1 MYELIRIFKSKIRI
15 NQYFFNYFVEK
26 FELIRYNIGNEMGDT
41 FMSRPELTPQDTLN
55 KKIVSAN
62 LNNLLNSQNKKQIDI
77 HRVTKIP
84 KSTLTGYFK
93 GTSLPTL
100 GNVQKLADFFNVLKS
115 EIDPRFSSTVNV
127 QNDSSELMR
136 LYDQLDSN
144 GKKETINFIKK
155 RLSTASNVI
164 KFPKDDDTLEITASG
179 VLSAGV
185 GEFLDDSTKPFTVT
199 VHKPVPSNY
208 DYAFQING
216 HSMEPVYQDK
226 QVVFVKKE
234 DDYRDGQIIAAVMDG
249 CAYLK
254 KLSVVDGEAMLV
266 SLNPQ
271 YPNIKVDKETG
282 VKVLGVVFS

>member
-1 MYELIRIFKSKIRI
+1 MVNMAKVVLPQMIDYYRKQNNMTMAELGSKLGKTTSAI
-15 NQYFFNYFVEK
+15 
-26 FELIRYNIGNEMGDT
+26 
-41 FMSRPELTPQDTLN
+41 SRWISGSRSPMVDDLERLSDL
-55 KKIVSAN
+55 
-62 LNNLLNSQNKKQIDI
+62 
-77 HRVTKIP
+77 
-84 KSTLTGYFK
+84 
-93 GTSLPTL
+93 
-100 GNVQKLADFFNVLKS
+100 FNVDIKTLMYGADDDYADMILKVVS
-115 EIDPRFSSTVNV
+115 KLSVDQQKDVYLFAKEKLSS
-127 QNDSSELMR
+127 SS
-136 LYDQLDSN
+136 
-144 GKKETINFIKK
+144 K
-155 RLSTASNVI
+155 SNVI
-164 KFPKDDDTLEITASG
+164 KFPKDDDTLEITANG

-254 KLSVVDGEAMLV
+254 KLSVVDGEATLV

>member
-1 MYELIRIFKSKIRI
+1 MVNMAKVVLPQMIDYYRKQNNMTMAELGSKLGKTTSAI
-15 NQYFFNYFVEK
+15 
-26 FELIRYNIGNEMGDT
+26 
-41 FMSRPELTPQDTLN
+41 SRWISGSRSPMVDDLERLSDL
-55 KKIVSAN
+55 
-62 LNNLLNSQNKKQIDI
+62 
-77 HRVTKIP
+77 
-84 KSTLTGYFK
+84 
-93 GTSLPTL
+93 
-100 GNVQKLADFFNVLKS
+100 FNVDIKTLMYGADDDYADMILKVVS
-115 EIDPRFSSTVNV
+115 KLSVDQQKDVYSFAKEKLSS
-127 QNDSSELMR
+127 SS
-136 LYDQLDSN
+136 N
-144 GKKETINFIKK
+144 
-155 RLSTASNVI
+155 SNVI

-254 KLSVVDGEAMLV
+254 KLSVVDGEATLV

>member
-1 MYELIRIFKSKIRI
+1 MAKVVLPQMIDYYRKQNNMTMAELGSKLGKTTSAI
-15 NQYFFNYFVEK
+15 
-26 FELIRYNIGNEMGDT
+26 
-41 FMSRPELTPQDTLN
+41 SRW
-55 KKIVSAN
+55 VSGSRSPMVDD
-62 LNNLLNSQNKKQIDI
+62 LERLSDL
-77 HRVTKIP
+77 
-84 KSTLTGYFK
+84 
-93 GTSLPTL
+93 
-100 GNVQKLADFFNVLKS
+100 FNVDIKTLMYGADDDYADMILKVVS
-115 EIDPRFSSTVNV
+115 KLSVDQQKDVYSFAKEKLSS
-127 QNDSSELMR
+127 SS
-136 LYDQLDSN
+136 
-144 GKKETINFIKK
+144 K
-155 RLSTASNVI
+155 SNVI
-164 KFPKDDDTLEITASG
+164 KFPKDDDTIEITASG

-199 VHKPVPSNY
+199 VHKPVPSDY

-254 KLSVVDGEAMLV
+254 KLSVVDGEATLV

>member
-1 MYELIRIFKSKIRI
+1 MAKVVLPQMIDYYRKQNNMTMAELGSKLGKTTSAI
-15 NQYFFNYFVEK
+15 
-26 FELIRYNIGNEMGDT
+26 
-41 FMSRPELTPQDTLN
+41 SRW
-55 KKIVSAN
+55 VSGSRSPMVDD
-62 LNNLLNSQNKKQIDI
+62 LERLSDL
-77 HRVTKIP
+77 
-84 KSTLTGYFK
+84 
-93 GTSLPTL
+93 
-100 GNVQKLADFFNVLKS
+100 FNVDIKTLMYGADDDYADMILKVVS
-115 EIDPRFSSTVNV
+115 KLSVDQQKDVYSFAKEKLSS
-127 QNDSSELMR
+127 SS
-136 LYDQLDSN
+136 
-144 GKKETINFIKK
+144 K
-155 RLSTASNVI
+155 SNVI

-254 KLSVVDGEAMLV
+254 KLSVVDGEATLV

>member
-1 MYELIRIFKSKIRI
+1 MTSENEISNQIKVLRSKMGWSQSQLADKLGVSKQSVSNWETNLKTPRMGALQKMSDLFGVSIGRITDGE
-15 NQYFFNYFVEK
+15 N
-26 FELIRYNIGNEMGDT
+26 FE
-41 FMSRPELTPQDTLN
+41 
-55 KKIVSAN
+55 
-62 LNNLLNSQNKKQIDI
+62 NNLIQQTAQLMQGLPYNKQQE
-77 HRVTKIP
+77 VLEFTKNRLALSIP
-84 KSTLTGYFK
+84 
-93 GTSLPTL
+93 
-100 GNVQKLADFFNVLKS
+100 
-115 EIDPRFSSTVNV
+115 
-127 QNDSSELMR
+127 
-136 LYDQLDSN
+136 
-144 GKKETINFIKK
+144 
-155 RLSTASNVI
+155 SNVI
-164 KFPKDDDTLEITASG
+164 KFPKDNDTLEITASG

-254 KLSVVDGEAMLV
+254 KLSVVDGEATLV

-271 YPNIKVDKETG
+271 YPNIKVDKENG

>member
-1 MYELIRIFKSKIRI
+1 MAKVVLPQMIDYYRKQNNMTMAELGSKLGKTTSAI
-15 NQYFFNYFVEK
+15 
-26 FELIRYNIGNEMGDT
+26 
-41 FMSRPELTPQDTLN
+41 SRWISGSRSPMVDDLERLSDL
-55 KKIVSAN
+55 
-62 LNNLLNSQNKKQIDI
+62 
-77 HRVTKIP
+77 
-84 KSTLTGYFK
+84 
-93 GTSLPTL
+93 
-100 GNVQKLADFFNVLKS
+100 FNVDIKTLMYGADDDYADMILKVVS
-115 EIDPRFSSTVNV
+115 KLSVDQQKDVYSFAKEKLSS
-127 QNDSSELMR
+127 SS
-136 LYDQLDSN
+136 
-144 GKKETINFIKK
+144 K
-155 RLSTASNVI
+155 SNVI

-234 DDYRDGQIIAAVMDG
+234 DNYRDGQIIAAVMDG

-254 KLSVVDGEAMLV
+254 KLSVVDGEATLV

>member
-1 MYELIRIFKSKIRI
+1 MAKVVLPQMIDYYRKQNNMTMAELGSKLGKTTSAI
-15 NQYFFNYFVEK
+15 
-26 FELIRYNIGNEMGDT
+26 
-41 FMSRPELTPQDTLN
+41 SRWISGSRSPMVDDLERLSDL
-55 KKIVSAN
+55 
-62 LNNLLNSQNKKQIDI
+62 
-77 HRVTKIP
+77 
-84 KSTLTGYFK
+84 
-93 GTSLPTL
+93 
-100 GNVQKLADFFNVLKS
+100 FNVDIKTLMYGADDDYADMILKVVS
-115 EIDPRFSSTVNV
+115 KLSVDRQKDVYSFAKKKLSFSSN
-127 QNDSSELMR
+127 
-136 LYDQLDSN
+136 
-144 GKKETINFIKK
+144 
-155 RLSTASNVI
+155 SNVI
-164 KFPKDDDTLEITASG
+164 KFPKDDDTLEITANG

-271 YPNIKVDKETG
+271 YPNIKVDKESG

>member
-1 MYELIRIFKSKIRI
+1 MTAE
-15 NQYFFNYFVEK
+15 
-26 FELIRYNIGNEMGDT
+26 NEI
-41 FMSRPELTPQDTLN
+41 S
-55 KKIVSAN
+55 
-62 LNNLLNSQNKKQIDI
+62 KQI
-77 HRVTKIP
+77 
-84 KSTLTGYFK
+84 KSLRSKMGW
-93 GTSLPTL
+93 S
-100 GNVQKLADFFNVLKS
+100 QSQLADKLNVSKQSVSNWETGLKT
-115 EIDPRFSSTVNV
+115 PRMGALQKMSDLFGVSIGRITDGEASNSDLVIKTSQLMKLLSIQHQQEVYEFAKKKLSFSSN
-127 QNDSSELMR
+127 
-136 LYDQLDSN
+136 
-144 GKKETINFIKK
+144 
-155 RLSTASNVI
+155 SNVI

-254 KLSVVDGEAMLV
+254 KLSVVDGEATLV

-282 VKVLGVVFS
+282 VNVLGVVFS

>member
-1 MYELIRIFKSKIRI
+1 MAKVVLPQMIDYYRKQNNMTMAELGSKLGKTTSAISRWISGSRSPMVDDLERLSNLFNVDIKTLMYGADDDYANMILKVVSKLSVDQQKDVYSFAR
-15 NQYFFNYFVEK
+15 E
-26 FELIRYNIGNEMGDT
+26 
-41 FMSRPELTPQDTLN
+41 
-55 KKIVSAN
+55 
-62 LNNLLNSQNKKQIDI
+62 
-77 HRVTKIP
+77 
-84 KSTLTGYFK
+84 
-93 GTSLPTL
+93 
-100 GNVQKLADFFNVLKS
+100 KLA
-115 EIDPRFSSTVNV
+115 SSN
-127 QNDSSELMR
+127 S
-136 LYDQLDSN
+136 
-144 GKKETINFIKK
+144 
-155 RLSTASNVI
+155 SNVI

-199 VHKPVPSNY
+199 VHKPVPSDY

-254 KLSVVDGEAMLV
+254 KLSVIDGEATLV
-266 SLNPQ
+266 SLNPK

>member
-1 MYELIRIFKSKIRI
+1 MKPENEISSQIKVLRSKMGWSQSQLADKLGVSKQSVSNWETNLKTPRMGALQKMSDLFGVSIGRITDGDRFENNLIQKTAQLMQRLPYSKQQEVFDFAKSR
-15 NQYFFNYFVEK
+15 
-26 FELIRYNIGNEMGDT
+26 L
-41 FMSRPELTPQDTLN
+41 TLN
-55 KKIVSAN
+55 
-62 LNNLLNSQNKKQIDI
+62 
-77 HRVTKIP
+77 
-84 KSTLTGYFK
+84 
-93 GTSLPTL
+93 
-100 GNVQKLADFFNVLKS
+100 
-115 EIDPRFSSTVNV
+115 VN
-127 QNDSSELMR
+127 
-136 LYDQLDSN
+136 
-144 GKKETINFIKK
+144 
-155 RLSTASNVI
+155 SNVI
-164 KFPKDDDTLEITASG
+164 KFPKDDDTLEIIASG

-199 VHKPVPSNY
+199 VHKPIPSDY

-254 KLSVVDGEAMLV
+254 KLSVVDGEATLV

>member
-1 MYELIRIFKSKIRI
+1 MNISQNIKKLRKSHGYTQNDLASILNVRPTSISAWESGRNKPLMDKITLMATL
-15 NQYFFNYFVEK
+15 FNVSTSD
-26 FELIRYNIGNEMGDT
+26 IVGDT
-41 FMSRPELTPQDTLN
+41 FTKNNIIEIYN
-55 KKIVSAN
+55 KLSKTNQNKVLSVAEDL
-62 LNNLLNSQNKKQIDI
+62 LNNQQNNN
-77 HRVTKIP
+77 R
-84 KSTLTGYFK
+84 
-93 GTSLPTL
+93 
-100 GNVQKLADFFNVLKS
+100 
-115 EIDPRFSSTVNV
+115 
-127 QNDSSELMR
+127 
-136 LYDQLDSN
+136 
-144 GKKETINFIKK
+144 
-155 RLSTASNVI
+155 NVI

-254 KLSVVDGEAMLV
+254 KLSVVDGEATLV
-266 SLNPQ
+266 LLNPQ
-271 YPNIKVDKETG
+271 YPNNKVDKENG
-282 VKVLGVVFS
+282 FKELGVVFS

>member
-1 MYELIRIFKSKIRI
+1 MKPENEISSQIKVLRSKMGWSQSQLADKLGVSKQSVSNWETNLKTPRMGALQKMSDLFGVSIGRITDGDR
-15 NQYFFNYFVEK
+15 
-26 FELIRYNIGNEMGDT
+26 FE
-41 FMSRPELTPQDTLN
+41 
-55 KKIVSAN
+55 
-62 LNNLLNSQNKKQIDI
+62 NNLIQQTAQLMQGLPYSKQQEVFDFAKSRLKLN
-77 HRVTKIP
+77 
-84 KSTLTGYFK
+84 
-93 GTSLPTL
+93 
-100 GNVQKLADFFNVLKS
+100 
-115 EIDPRFSSTVNV
+115 VN
-127 QNDSSELMR
+127 
-136 LYDQLDSN
+136 
-144 GKKETINFIKK
+144 
-155 RLSTASNVI
+155 SNVI

-254 KLSVVDGEAMLV
+254 KLSVVDGEATLV

>member
-1 MYELIRIFKSKIRI
+1 MNISQNIKKLRKSHGYTQNDLASILNVRPTSISAWESGRNKPLMDKITLMATL
-15 NQYFFNYFVEK
+15 FNVSTSD
-26 FELIRYNIGNEMGDT
+26 IVGDT
-41 FMSRPELTPQDTLN
+41 FTKNNIIEIYN
-55 KKIVSAN
+55 KLSKTNQNKVLSVAEDL
-62 LNNLLNSQNKKQIDI
+62 LNNQQNNN
-77 HRVTKIP
+77 R
-84 KSTLTGYFK
+84 
-93 GTSLPTL
+93 
-100 GNVQKLADFFNVLKS
+100 
-115 EIDPRFSSTVNV
+115 
-127 QNDSSELMR
+127 
-136 LYDQLDSN
+136 
-144 GKKETINFIKK
+144 
-155 RLSTASNVI
+155 NVI

-254 KLSVVDGEAMLV
+254 KLSVVDGEATLV

-271 YPNIKVDKETG
+271 YPNIKVDKENG

>member
-1 MYELIRIFKSKIRI
+1 MKPENEISSQIKVLRSKMGWSQSQLADKLGVSKQSVSNWETNLKTPRMGALQKMSDLFGVSIGRITDGDR
-15 NQYFFNYFVEK
+15 
-26 FELIRYNIGNEMGDT
+26 FE
-41 FMSRPELTPQDTLN
+41 
-55 KKIVSAN
+55 
-62 LNNLLNSQNKKQIDI
+62 NNLIQQTAQLMQGLPYSKQQEVFDFAKSRLKLN
-77 HRVTKIP
+77 
-84 KSTLTGYFK
+84 
-93 GTSLPTL
+93 
-100 GNVQKLADFFNVLKS
+100 
-115 EIDPRFSSTVNV
+115 VN
-127 QNDSSELMR
+127 
-136 LYDQLDSN
+136 
-144 GKKETINFIKK
+144 
-155 RLSTASNVI
+155 SNVI

-208 DYAFQING
+208 DYAFKING

-254 KLSVVDGEAMLV
+254 KLSVVDGEATLV

-282 VKVLGVVFS
+282 VNVLGVVFS

>member
-1 MYELIRIFKSKIRI
+1 MAKVVLPQMIDYYRKQNNMTMAELGSKLGKTTSAI
-15 NQYFFNYFVEK
+15 
-26 FELIRYNIGNEMGDT
+26 
-41 FMSRPELTPQDTLN
+41 SRWISGSRSPMVDDLERLSDL
-55 KKIVSAN
+55 
-62 LNNLLNSQNKKQIDI
+62 
-77 HRVTKIP
+77 
-84 KSTLTGYFK
+84 
-93 GTSLPTL
+93 
-100 GNVQKLADFFNVLKS
+100 FNVDIKTLMYGADDDYVDMILKVVS
-115 EIDPRFSSTVNV
+115 KLSVDQQKDVYSFAKKKLSFSSN
-127 QNDSSELMR
+127 
-136 LYDQLDSN
+136 
-144 GKKETINFIKK
+144 
-155 RLSTASNVI
+155 SNVI
-164 KFPKDDDTLEITASG
+164 KFPKDDDTIEITASG

-254 KLSVVDGEAMLV
+254 KLSVVDGEATLV

>member
-1 MYELIRIFKSKIRI
+1 
-15 NQYFFNYFVEK
+15 
-26 FELIRYNIGNEMGDT
+26 MGDT
-41 FMSRPELTPQDTLN
+41 FMARSELTPQDTLN

-77 HRVTKIP
+77 HRATKIP

-115 EIDPRFSSTVNV
+115 DIDPRFSSTVNV

-164 KFPKDDDTLEITASG
+164 KFPKDDDTIEITASG

-254 KLSVVDGEAMLV
+254 KLSVVDGEATLV

-282 VKVLGVVFS
+282 VKILGVVFS

>member
-1 MYELIRIFKSKIRI
+1 MAKVVLPQMIDYYRKQNNMTMAELGSKLGKTTSAI
-15 NQYFFNYFVEK
+15 
-26 FELIRYNIGNEMGDT
+26 
-41 FMSRPELTPQDTLN
+41 SRWISGSRSPMVDDLERLSDL
-55 KKIVSAN
+55 
-62 LNNLLNSQNKKQIDI
+62 
-77 HRVTKIP
+77 
-84 KSTLTGYFK
+84 
-93 GTSLPTL
+93 
-100 GNVQKLADFFNVLKS
+100 FNVDIKTLMYGADDDYADMILKVVS
-115 EIDPRFSSTVNV
+115 KLSVDRQKDVYSFAKKKLSFSSN
-127 QNDSSELMR
+127 
-136 LYDQLDSN
+136 
-144 GKKETINFIKK
+144 
-155 RLSTASNVI
+155 SNVI
-164 KFPKDDDTLEITASG
+164 KFPKDDDTLEITANG

-254 KLSVVDGEAMLV
+254 KLSVVDGEATLV

>member
-1 MYELIRIFKSKIRI
+1 MNISQNIKKLRKSHGYTQKDLASILNVRPTSISAWESGRNKPLMDKITLMATL
-15 NQYFFNYFVEK
+15 FNVSTSD
-26 FELIRYNIGNEMGDT
+26 IVGDT
-41 FMSRPELTPQDTLN
+41 FTKNNIIEIYN
-55 KKIVSAN
+55 KLSKPNQKKVLSVAEDL
-62 LNNLLNSQNKKQIDI
+62 LNNQQNNN
-77 HRVTKIP
+77 R
-84 KSTLTGYFK
+84 
-93 GTSLPTL
+93 
-100 GNVQKLADFFNVLKS
+100 
-115 EIDPRFSSTVNV
+115 
-127 QNDSSELMR
+127 
-136 LYDQLDSN
+136 
-144 GKKETINFIKK
+144 
-155 RLSTASNVI
+155 NVI
-164 KFPKDDDTLEITASG
+164 KFPKDDDTIEITASG

-254 KLSVVDGEAMLV
+254 KLSVVDGEATLV
-266 SLNPQ
+266 SLNPR

>member
-1 MYELIRIFKSKIRI
+1 MNISQNIKKLRKSHGYTQNDLASILNVRPTSISAWESGRNKPLMDKITLMATL
-15 NQYFFNYFVEK
+15 FNVSTSD
-26 FELIRYNIGNEMGDT
+26 IVGDT
-41 FMSRPELTPQDTLN
+41 FTKNNIIEIYN
-55 KKIVSAN
+55 KLSKPNQKKVLSVAEDL
-62 LNNLLNSQNKKQIDI
+62 LNNQQNNN
-77 HRVTKIP
+77 R
-84 KSTLTGYFK
+84 
-93 GTSLPTL
+93 
-100 GNVQKLADFFNVLKS
+100 
-115 EIDPRFSSTVNV
+115 
-127 QNDSSELMR
+127 
-136 LYDQLDSN
+136 
-144 GKKETINFIKK
+144 
-155 RLSTASNVI
+155 NVI

-271 YPNIKVDKETG
+271 YPNIKVDRETG

>member
-1 MYELIRIFKSKIRI
+1 MKPENEISSQIKVLRSKMGWSQSQLADKLGVSKQSVSNWETNLKTPRMGALQKMSDLFGVSIGRITDGDRFENNLIQQTAQLMQGLPYSKQQEVFDFAKSR
-15 NQYFFNYFVEK
+15 
-26 FELIRYNIGNEMGDT
+26 L
-41 FMSRPELTPQDTLN
+41 TLN
-55 KKIVSAN
+55 
-62 LNNLLNSQNKKQIDI
+62 
-77 HRVTKIP
+77 
-84 KSTLTGYFK
+84 
-93 GTSLPTL
+93 
-100 GNVQKLADFFNVLKS
+100 
-115 EIDPRFSSTVNV
+115 VN
-127 QNDSSELMR
+127 
-136 LYDQLDSN
+136 
-144 GKKETINFIKK
+144 
-155 RLSTASNVI
+155 SNVI

-254 KLSVVDGEAMLV
+254 KLSVVDGEATLV

-271 YPNIKVDKETG
+271 YPNIKVDKENG

>member
-1 MYELIRIFKSKIRI
+1 MNISQNIKKLRKSHGYTQNDLASILNVRPTSISAWESGRNKPLMDKITLMATL
-15 NQYFFNYFVEK
+15 FNVSTSD
-26 FELIRYNIGNEMGDT
+26 IVGDT
-41 FMSRPELTPQDTLN
+41 FTKNNIIEIYN
-55 KKIVSAN
+55 KLSKPNQKKVLSVAEDL
-62 LNNLLNSQNKKQIDI
+62 LNNQQNNNQ
-77 HRVTKIP
+77 
-84 KSTLTGYFK
+84 S
-93 GTSLPTL
+93 
-100 GNVQKLADFFNVLKS
+100 
-115 EIDPRFSSTVNV
+115 
-127 QNDSSELMR
+127 
-136 LYDQLDSN
+136 
-144 GKKETINFIKK
+144 
-155 RLSTASNVI
+155 VI
-164 KFPKDDDTLEITASG
+164 KFPKDDDTIEITANG

-199 VHKPVPSNY
+199 VHKPVPSDY

-234 DDYRDGQIIAAVMDG
+234 DDYRDGQIVAAVMDG

-254 KLSVVDGEAMLV
+254 KLSVVDGEATLV

>member
-1 MYELIRIFKSKIRI
+1 MAKVVLPQMIDYYRKQNNMTMAELGSKLGKTTSAISRWVSGSRSPMVDDLERLSNLFNVDIKTLMYGADDDYANMILKVVSKLSVD
-15 NQYFFNYFVEK
+15 QQKDVYSFAKE
-26 FELIRYNIGNEMGDT
+26 
-41 FMSRPELTPQDTLN
+41 
-55 KKIVSAN
+55 
-62 LNNLLNSQNKKQIDI
+62 
-77 HRVTKIP
+77 
-84 KSTLTGYFK
+84 
-93 GTSLPTL
+93 
-100 GNVQKLADFFNVLKS
+100 KLA
-115 EIDPRFSSTVNV
+115 SSN
-127 QNDSSELMR
+127 S
-136 LYDQLDSN
+136 
-144 GKKETINFIKK
+144 
-155 RLSTASNVI
+155 SNVI

-254 KLSVVDGEAMLV
+254 KLSVVDGEATLV

-271 YPNIKVDKETG
+271 YPNFKVDKESG